1 MTDAA
6 EKVARAIYDLRP
18 DVTLMGQMRTDGTN
32 GRDPLIHPWEEAS
45 EETQEMREQ
54 DARAAL
60 STLTPGTRFTA
71 ADGREMV
78 VVPVEAS
85 ETMRDDIADGDEGEA
100 FRCLAAMI
108 AAASEPDAPSQ
119 ASDVKEGG

>member
-1 MTDAA
+1 MSDA
-6 EKVARAIYDLRP
+6 
-18 DVTLMGQMRTDGTN
+18 G
-32 GRDPLIHPWEEAS
+32 
-45 EETQEMREQ
+45 Q
-54 DARAAL
+54 DAIAGLEQAVAYAKGRKDAL

-85 ETMRDDIADGDEGEA
+85 EKMLNKMARVTYYQRAGGPTWENLKETGKA
-100 FRCLAAMI
+100 LWRNRSKWAHAAMI

-119 ASDVKEGG
+119 ASERGE